1 MYAYIVNPLTGHK
14 VKSTGEIGRGIIEKF
29 INQSGGG
36 LTKKSKKKPKKT
48 KKKSPKTKHKKATK
62 IKFKKHNVCK
72 SGVKAKTAGNKLVLP
87 WFINFDGT
95 AWDWQYPQTQHQ
107 ICKHM
112 KAIHPGPS
120 GEKRKLYK
128 QCKKICPKKT
138 YLGYSPKVKNASG
151 KVTKER
157 GWCCYKSPLHDNVR
171 HIKKNFFNEEREISI
186 SDTSAISK
194 SKPSKTSRTLLRHLK
209 KYFKELNTLDSVP
222 KEFHSVEHSDVIKF
236 KNNIL
241 LDMYDAGDDIGK
253 TQDSH
258 RKFIREELKNLS
270 IRRIIPQVLS
280 VSRGP
285 VMGSEE
291 EVPDVFADMFN
302 MGDGAW

>member
-1 MYAYIVNPLTGHK
+1 MYEYIVNPLTGKK
-14 VKSTGEIGRGIIEKF
+14 VETMGEIGINIIKNY
-29 INQSGGG
+29 INQTAGS
-36 LTKKSKKKPKKT
+36 KKKKAKKPKKT

-62 IKFKKHNVCK
+62 ITFKKQHVCE
-72 SGVKAKTAGNKLVLP
+72 SGVPAKTAGNKLVLP
-87 WFINFDGT
+87 WFINFDAT
-95 AWDWQYPQTQHQ
+95 AWDWQTPQTQHQ
-107 ICKHM
+107 ICNHM
-112 KAIHPGPS
+112 KNNHPGS
-120 GEKRKLYK
+120 IAEKKKMYK

-138 YLGYSPKVKNASG
+138 YLGYSPKIKNASG

-157 GWCCYKSPLHDNVR
+157 GWCCYKSPLDENVR
-171 HIKKNFFNEEREISI
+171 QIKKNYKEEEREILI
-186 SDTSAISK
+186 SDASAVVK
-194 SKPSKTSRTLLRHLK
+194 SKPSKASRALLRHLK

-241 LDMYDAGDDIGK
+241 LDMYDAGDTGK

-280 VSRGP
+280 VSRAP
-285 VMGSEE
+285 VMVETE
-291 EVPDVFADMFN
+291 DVPDVFSEMFN
-302 MGDGAW
+302 QGDGAW